1 MDVVA
6 DLVTGPFK
14 EVVEK
19 GSLALE
25 NAGDNK
31 EMHSESQKLVK
42 GAERILKII
51 EPLCERHLEE
61 YVGAT
66 KGPALLEFL
75 TDCGVDEIAEY
86 RSQMTDMLWDF
97 DDVVEED
104 AFEKEKYVE
113 LRELCKK
120 AGLRTGEILKR
131 MKLEAAPR
139 EQPVVSPVATSPPAE
154 TATQDRDL
162 KSQNTT
168 QKLLQEE
175 EQALEPSPK
184 LEEIREQPPPP
195 PPSTNPWDLRASP
208 VIETGLEA
216 SLKTHIERRPPVSA
230 MSSPVSEPTSPE
242 DVNRLSYS
250 SSRRLDIPVGRVL
263 PEEERYHQMS
273 PQDISRSPVLSMDRS
288 PLVSRGRASSTT
300 LGVVAEDQPVQAV
313 HAPLPHRYS
322 QASSIYSH
330 PSRQRSQESLHSSV
344 FDGRRNDGSNSPAM
358 TEHRIS
364 SSSGNDAQLSPI
376 SRGPIVPPNF
386 PPGIHEGI
394 ERVPLVMHDGEGL
407 IPVESESTNTTQPPP
422 MIPSRPTDCS
432 IGLSSSFY
440 LYKGFCEGAKE
451 VARGGLGIKKI
462 KKPGFSGAH
471 EVAKCTSCSYE
482 LDFRQVELDV
492 NNTEQANF
500 LSHKIAFRPRFLQ
513 KCHVATKRAD
523 ELLYGCVF
531 CVHAQRTLEE
541 CDATV
546 FFSQKKLFE
555 HLARHPRP
563 LPQVPGIMAIEEAEI
578 PPNLRNNY
586 DLHFRAPPK
595 ESPLAGKQTEL
606 AQRPAA
612 TATQT
617 VKRMYGMRLLYDNTP
632 AFELA
637 NGARISGIEFP
648 QKYNGEWVMGW
659 HEGNFG
665 SVPLDV
671 LKLEPPPK
679 GEIRMDTTSNISAV
693 ARWKFAPKMKDGGD
707 WLRFD
712 QGEKITN
719 ISWAWQDHWCW
730 SGTNA
735 KGAWGIFP
743 QTHIDGNTIRE
754 TSDGSSISSSE
765 RRRRSEGFFGRFA
778 SNRKASSQRASSVAE
793 VMVSSGPRPSVF

>member
-6 DLVTGPFK
+6 DLVTGPFR

-19 GSLALE
+19 GNLALE

-31 EMHSESQKLVK
+31 EMRSESQKLVK

-61 YVGAT
+61 YGVT
-66 KGPALLEFL
+66 FTDALK
-75 TDCGVDEIAEY
+75 DDNEIAEC
-86 RSQMTDMLWDF
+86 RSQLTDMLWDF

-120 AGLRTGEILKR
+120 TGLRTGEILKR

-139 EQPVVSPVATSPPAE
+139 QQPIAPVVAASPPAVTE
-154 TATQDRDL
+154 TQDRDQR
-162 KSQNTT
+162 SQDTPKREP
-168 QKLLQEE
+168 QGELQT
-175 EQALEPSPK
+175 LEPG
-184 LEEIREQPPPP
+184 LAVEEVQEPS
-195 PPSTNPWDLRASP
+195 PPSTNPWDLKVSP
-208 VIETGLEA
+208 AIEMGSEA
-216 SLKTHIERRPPVSA
+216 LLGDHIERRPPISTT
-230 MSSPVSEPTSPE
+230 SSPVSEPVSP
-242 DVNRLSYS
+242 DGIRRMSYS
-250 SSRRLDIPVGRVL
+250 SSRQLSMPAGRML
-263 PEEERYHQMS
+263 PEEERYHQTS
-273 PQDISRSPVLSMDRS
+273 PLDISRSPILPIDRKS
-288 PLVSRGRASSTT
+288 LGARARTSSAT
-300 LGVVAEDQPVQAV
+300 LGVVTEDQSVQPDS
-313 HAPLPHRYS
+313 APLLYRYS
-322 QASSIYSH
+322 QASSVYSQA
-330 PSRQRSQESLHSSV
+330 SRQRSQESFHSSV

-364 SSSGNDAQLSPI
+364 SSSGHGGKLSSIPP
-376 SRGPIVPPNF
+376 RGPVMPPNF
-386 PPGIHEGI
+386 LPGIHDGI
-394 ERVPLVMHDGEGL
+394 ERVPLLMNDGEGL
-407 IPVESESTNTTQPPP
+407 IPVESESSNATKPLA
-422 MIPSRPTDCS
+422 MVSSRPKDCR

-451 VARGGLGIKKI
+451 VTRGGLGIKKI

-482 LDFRQVELDV
+482 LDFRQVQLDV

-500 LSHKIAFRPRFLQ
+500 LSCRIAYRPRFLQ
-513 KCHVATKRAD
+513 KSHVATKRAD

-563 LPQVPGIMAIEEAEI
+563 LPQVPGITVIEEAEI
-578 PPNLRNNY
+578 PSDLRNNY

-595 ESPLAGKQTEL
+595 ESSLTGKQTEI
-606 AQRPAA
+606 ARRPTA

-637 NGARISGIEFP
+637 NGARVLGIVFP
-648 QKYNGEWVMGW
+648 EKYNGEWVMGW
-659 HEGNFG
+659 HEENFG
-665 SVPLDV
+665 SAPLDV

-679 GEIRMDTTSNISAV
+679 EEIRMDTTSNISAV
-693 ARWKFAPKMKDGGD
+693 ARWKFAPKTKDGGD

-712 QGEKITN
+712 QGDVITN
-719 ISWAWQDHWCW
+719 ISWTWQDHWCW

-735 KGAWGIFP
+735 KGVWGIFP
-743 QTHIDGNTIRE
+743 QTHIDSNTIRE
-754 TSDGSSISSSE
+754 TSDRSSVSSSE
-765 RRRRSEGFFGRFA
+765 RRRRAEGFFGRFA
-778 SNRKASSQRASSVAE
+778 SNRKASSQRTSSVSE
-793 VMVSSGPRPSVF
+793 VVVSSGPRPTVF

>member
-1 MDVVA
+1 MDIVA
-6 DLVTGPFK
+6 DLVTGPFR

-19 GSLALE
+19 GNLALE

-31 EMHSESQKLVK
+31 EMLSESQKLVK

-61 YVGAT
+61 YGVAFT
-66 KGPALLEFL
+66 DALK
-75 TDCGVDEIAEY
+75 DDNEIAEY

-104 AFEKEKYVE
+104 AFEKDKYVE

-120 AGLRTGEILKR
+120 AGLRAGEILKR

-139 EQPVVSPVATSPPAE
+139 AQPIVPVVAASPPAA
-154 TATQDRDL
+154 TATQDRDRA
-162 KSQNTT
+162 SQGTA
-168 QKLLQEE
+168 QGQLQG
-175 EQALEPSPK
+175 EQQTLEPS
-184 LEEIREQPPPP
+184 LAVEEIREPPLPSPPPPP
-195 PPSTNPWDLRASP
+195 PPSTNPWDLKASP
-208 VIETGLEA
+208 VIEMGSEA
-216 SLKTHIERRPPVSA
+216 SLGDHIERRPPVSTT
-230 MSSPVSEPTSPE
+230 SSPVSEPVSPG
-242 DVNRLSYS
+242 DIRRMSYS
-250 SSRRLDIPVGRVL
+250 SSRQLNLPTGRML

-273 PQDISRSPVLSMDRS
+273 PQDMSRFPVLPMDRNS
-288 PLVSRGRASSTT
+288 LGARVRASSAT
-300 LGVVAEDQPVQAV
+300 LGVVAEDQPVQPES
-313 HAPLPHRYS
+313 APLPHRHS
-322 QASSIYSH
+322 QASSVYSQL
-330 PSRQRSQESLHSSV
+330 SRQRSQESLHSSV
-344 FDGRRNDGSNSPAM
+344 FDGRRNDDSNSPAM

-364 SSSGNDAQLSPI
+364 SSSGHDAQLSLIP
-376 SRGPIVPPNF
+376 RRPVVPPNF
-386 PPGIHEGI
+386 PPGIHDGI
-394 ERVPLVMHDGEGL
+394 ESLALLVNDAEGL
-407 IPVESESTNTTQPPP
+407 IPVESESSILTNHPV
-422 MIPSRPTDCS
+422 MVSSRPRDCR
-432 IGLSSSFY
+432 IGLGSSFY

-451 VARGGLGIKKI
+451 VAMGGLGVKKI

-471 EVAKCTSCSYE
+471 EVAKCISCSYE
-482 LDFRQVELDV
+482 LDFKKVEQDV

-500 LSHKIAFRPRFLQ
+500 LSCKIAFRPRFLQ

-531 CVHAQRTLEE
+531 CVQNQRTLEE

-563 LPQVPGIMAIEEAEI
+563 LPQVPGVMVIEEAEI
-578 PPNLRNNY
+578 PPDLRNNY

-595 ESPLAGKQTEL
+595 ESPLAGKQTEI
-606 AQRPAA
+606 AQRPTA

-637 NGARISGIEFP
+637 NGARVSGIVFP
-648 QKYNGEWVMGW
+648 EKYNGEWIMGW

-665 SVPLDV
+665 SAPLDV

-679 GEIRMDTTSNISAV
+679 GEVRMDTTSNISAV
-693 ARWKFAPKMKDGGD
+693 ARWKFAPRTKDGGD

-712 QGEKITN
+712 QGDTITN
-719 ISWAWQDHWCW
+719 ISC
-730 SGTNA
+730 G
-735 KGAWGIFP
+735 FP
-743 QTHIDGNTIRE
+743 STPLLPLFLF
-754 TSDGSSISSSE
+754 S
-765 RRRRSEGFFGRFA
+765 FFL
-778 SNRKASSQRASSVAE
+778 S
-793 VMVSSGPRPSVF
+793 

>member
-6 DLVTGPFK
+6 DLVTGPFR

-19 GSLALE
+19 GNLALE

-31 EMHSESQKLVK
+31 EMLSEGQKLVK
-42 GAERILKII
+42 GAERILKTI

-61 YVGAT
+61 YGVT
-66 KGPALLEFL
+66 FTDALK
-75 TDCGVDEIAEY
+75 DDNEIAEY
-86 RSQMTDMLWDF
+86 RSQLTDMLWDF
-97 DDVVEED
+97 DDVVEDD
-104 AFEKEKYVE
+104 AFEKDKYVE

-131 MKLEAAPR
+131 MKLEAVSR
-139 EQPVVSPVATSPPAE
+139 EQPIAPVVATSPPAA
-154 TATQDRDL
+154 TATQDQAQTS
-162 KSQNTT
+162 KGTT
-168 QKLLQEE
+168 QGQLQGGI
-175 EQALEPSPK
+175 QALEPGFIV
-184 LEEIREQPPPP
+184 EEVQEPPPP
-195 PPSTNPWDLRASP
+195 SPPSTNPWDLKASP
-208 VIETGLEA
+208 AIATGFEA
-216 SLKTHIERRPPVSA
+216 SLGDHVECRPPVST
-230 MSSPVSEPTSPE
+230 MSSPVSEPASPE
-242 DVNRLSYS
+242 DIRRLSYS
-250 SSRRLDIPVGRVL
+250 SSRHFNIPIGGKL

-273 PQDISRSPVLSMDRS
+273 ARDISQSPGLPMDRS
-288 PLVSRGRASSTT
+288 SLGARARSASTT
-300 LGVVAEDQPVQAV
+300 LGVVTEDQPVQSDSV
-313 HAPLPHRYS
+313 PLQHRYS
-322 QASSIYSH
+322 QTSSAYSQL
-330 PSRQRSQESLHSSV
+330 SRQRSQESLHSSV
-344 FDGRRNDGSNSPAM
+344 FDGRRNDGSSSPAM
-358 TEHRIS
+358 TENRIS
-364 SSSGNDAQLSPI
+364 SSSGQCAQLSPMPP
-376 SRGPIVPPNF
+376 GTVMLPNF
-386 PPGIHEGI
+386 LPGVHDGI
-394 ERVPLVMHDGEGL
+394 EKVPLLMKDGEGL
-407 IPVESESTNTTQPPP
+407 IPVESESSNAAKPLA
-422 MIPSRPTDCS
+422 MVSSRPKDCG

-451 VARGGLGIKKI
+451 VTAGGLGIKKI

-471 EVAKCTSCSYE
+471 EVAKCTGCSYE
-482 LDFRQVELDV
+482 LDFRQVQLDV

-500 LSHKIAFRPRFLQ
+500 LSSRIAFRLRFLQ
-513 KCHVATKRAD
+513 KSHVATKRAD

-563 LPQVPGIMAIEEAEI
+563 LAQVPGITVVEEAEI

-595 ESPLAGKQTEL
+595 ESPLAGKQEEM
-606 AQRPAA
+606 AQRPTA

-637 NGARISGIEFP
+637 NGARLSGVVFP
-648 QKYNGEWVMGW
+648 ERYNGEWAMGW

-665 SVPLDV
+665 SAPLDV

-679 GEIRMDTTSNISAV
+679 EEVRMDTTSNISAV
-693 ARWKFAPKMKDGGD
+693 ARWKFAPRTKDGGD

-712 QGEKITN
+712 QGDTITN

-735 KGAWGIFP
+735 KGVWGIFP
-743 QTHIDGNTIRE
+743 RTHIDSNTIRE
-754 TSDGSSISSSE
+754 TSDRSSVASSE
-765 RRRRSEGFFGRFA
+765 RRRRAEGFFGRFA
-778 SNRKASSQRASSVAE
+778 SNRKAPSQRTPSVPE
-793 VMVSSGPRPSVF
+793 VVVSSGPRSTVY

>member
-14 EVVEK
+14 EIVEK
-19 GSLALE
+19 GNLALE

-31 EMHSESQKLVK
+31 EMVSESQKLVK

-61 YVGAT
+61 YGVNFT
-66 KGPALLEFL
+66 DALK
-75 TDCGVDEIAEY
+75 DDNEIAEY

-97 DDVVEED
+97 DDVAEED

-139 EQPVVSPVATSPPAE
+139 EQPVLPVAATSLQVV
-154 TATQDRDL
+154 TATLDRVLISQDTAH
-162 KSQNTT
+162 KQ
-168 QKLLQEE
+168 LQGG

-184 LEEIREQPPPP
+184 VEDIQEPPPP
-195 PPSTNPWDLRASP
+195 PPTTNPWDLRESP
-208 VIETGLEA
+208 AIGMGLEA
-216 SLKTHIERRPPVSA
+216 SLGDHIERRPPVSA
-230 MSSPVSEPTSPE
+230 MSSPVSEPASPE
-242 DVNRLSYS
+242 DIKRLSYS
-250 SSRRLDIPVGRVL
+250 SSRRLDIPVGRML

-273 PQDISRSPVLSMDRS
+273 PQEISRSPVLPVDRN
-288 PLVSRGRASSTT
+288 PLVTRGRASSTT
-300 LGVVAEDQPVQAV
+300 LGVVTEDQPVQPGRT
-313 HAPLPHRYS
+313 PLAHRYS
-322 QASSIYSH
+322 QASSVYSH

-344 FDGRRNDGSNSPAM
+344 FDGRKNDGSNSPAM

-364 SSSGNDAQLSPI
+364 SSSGHEAQLSPI
-376 SRGPIVPPNF
+376 SRGPVVPPNF
-386 PPGIHEGI
+386 PPGIQDGI
-394 ERVPLVMHDGEGL
+394 ERVPLAVNDGEGL
-407 IPVESESTNTTQPPP
+407 IPVESESRNTTKPLSLVS
-422 MIPSRPTDCS
+422 SRPKDCS

-563 LPQVPGIMAIEEAEI
+563 LPQVPGILAIEEAEI

-595 ESPLAGKQTEL
+595 ESPLAGKQMEM

-648 QKYNGEWVMGW
+648 EKYNGEWIMGW

-665 SVPLDV
+665 SAPLDV

-693 ARWKFAPKMKDGGD
+693 ARWKFAPRTKDGGD

-712 QGEKITN
+712 QGERITN

-735 KGAWGIFP
+735 KGVWGIFP

-754 TSDGSSISSSE
+754 TSDGSSVSSSE

-778 SNRKASSQRASSVAE
+778 SNRKASSQRTSSVAE
-793 VMVSSGPRPSVF
+793 VIVSSGPRPSVC